1 MIAIMSTRPA
11 MQEARLAQDP
21 QLAAL
26 GAATLRRAQVL
37 AAAAGTVLFR
47 AGAKPS
53 RLYYVLAGEA
63 LMQRTTRSGDPVIL
77 QRASRAFLA
86 EASLTSSRY
95 HCDGICRVDCELAA
109 FAIDGIRAAI
119 DASRE
124 TRWAWIEMLAAQ
136 SRRQRARIERMS
148 LKTVRER
155 LHHLLLTEGVPA
167 GVYAIR
173 GTRAELAAELGVT
186 PEALYRTLAALQA
199 DGSLSFEGTKLRWR
213 R

>member
-1 MIAIMSTRPA
+1 MLHLMEIDGEPVERFAERFAVQLNDTHPSIGVAELMRLLVDERRLDWDAAWSITVATFGYTNHTLLPEALETWPLSMFSSRPGGSSTRPA

-86 EASLTSSRY
+86 EASLTGTY
-95 HCDGICRVDCELAA
+95 
-109 FAIDGIRAAI
+109 
-119 DASRE
+119 
-124 TRWAWIEMLAAQ
+124 
-136 SRRQRARIERMS
+136 S
-148 LKTVRER
+148 LNPAVR
-155 LHHLLLTEGVPA
+155 
-167 GVYAIR
+167 
-173 GTRAELAAELGVT
+173 
-186 PEALYRTLAALQA
+186 
-199 DGSLSFEGTKLRWR
+199 
-213 R
+213 